1 MREDVGK
8 LLLRLTTGGLL
19 LFYGT
24 HKLLNGIG
32 VVKDIVR
39 QNGLPE
45 VVANAVYLG
54 EFVAPILVILG
65 LFTRIA
71 AGIIAVDLLAAILL
85 AGTANLLK
93 VDAYGGY
100 ALQVEAF
107 FLLNALAIV
116 LLGAGR
122 LAVGGSKFN

>member
-32 VVKDIVR
+32 PVKDIVK

-45 VVANAVYLG
+45 VLANAVYLG
-54 EFVAPILVILG
+54 EFVAPILVVIG

-71 AGIIAVDLLAAILL
+71 AGVIAVDLLAAILL
-85 AGTANLLK
+85 AGTANALK

-116 LLGAGR
+116 LLGSGR
-122 LAVGGSKFN
+122 LAIGGSKFN